1 MTLSI
6 GALLSDFGLEMLC
19 IFVNV
24 EWSISKAS
32 RAANIVDAGNGRGKI
47 ARKEKE
53 ERRARQR
60 CKERLRERE
69 RERGGE
75 KKGGERRKKQ
85 SRQIEKG
92 ERVKMVKARC
102 REEGATGE
110 GARKRKIAVEIVK
123 DSIKR
128 RITSLIYGHGRRKS
142 SYSFQKVFFCV
153 ISVLVYCTL

>member
-47 ARKEKE
+47 ARREKE

-60 CKERLRERE
+60 CKERLRERG
-69 RERGGE
+69 RERVRRR
-75 KKGGERRKKQ
+75 GERDGKNKADK
-85 SRQIEKG
+85 SRRAKG
-92 ERVKMVKARC
+92 
-102 REEGATGE
+102 
-110 GARKRKIAVEIVK
+110 
-123 DSIKR
+123 
-128 RITSLIYGHGRRKS
+128 
-142 SYSFQKVFFCV
+142 
-153 ISVLVYCTL
+153 